1 MQKLTLDYILVNHI
15 LQHLMKLSLPTPLSS
30 APTILPITKR
40 FWWPRTRSLPP
51 HASATTRRG
60 SRSNGALYIFFFRL
74 FARSYCPLLLT
85 FTGPYFD
92 AHYPSDCYPI
102 QIQSSNALPDF
113 FAYIDWERSHRGSD
127 SFAVRTL
134 FERAVAVHC
143 LVPSLWEE
151 YLYYLVSHRRLWL
164 VFLGICEDEMGF
176 LLLL

>member
-92 AHYPSDCYPI
+92 AHYPSDCYPYRY
-102 QIQSSNALPDF
+102 NLPMPSRISLPTSTGNV
-113 FAYIDWERSHRGSD
+113 AIAAQTPSRSAR
-127 SFAVRTL
+127 
-134 FERAVAVHC
+134 C
-143 LVPSLWEE
+143 LSVLLPCT
-151 YLYYLVSHRRLWL
+151 VSYRRC
-164 VFLGICEDEMGF
+164 GRSICTT
-176 LLLL
+176 